1 MKNVIKKN
9 YKSELNEIIKRTNN
23 HDNNYNYFKEGRNL
37 AKAFNN
43 DNFNES
49 CDKMIDEKDYKK
61 NLYIVIMESSFENEV
76 KLFIPMKNQHGQII
90 DYHYNTIE
98 FETAEEKKEIINK
111 LKELDINLI
120 KKYIN
125 GKGLEKLLSENDFTL
140 KILNTNKKEFQNS
153 FKIKTNY

>member
-90 DYHYNTIE
+90 DYHCDNIE
-98 FETAEEKKEIINK
+98 FETAEEKREIINK

-120 KKYIN
+120 KKYSN

-140 KILNTNKKEFQNS
+140 KILNTNKKEF
-153 FKIKTNY
+153 

>member
-23 HDNNYNYFKEGRNL
+23 HDNNYNYFKEGKKL
-37 AKAFNN
+37 ANEFDNN
-43 DNFNES
+43 NFNES
-49 CDKMIDEKDYKK
+49 CDKMTDEKDYKK
-61 NLYIVIMESSFENEV
+61 YLYIVIMESSFENEV

-98 FETAEEKKEIINK
+98 FETAEEKREIINK

-120 KKYIN
+120 KKYSN

-140 KILNTNKKEFQNS
+140 KILNTNKKEF
-153 FKIKTNY
+153 